1 MTIDVIT
8 GSATQAFR
16 KSSKSTPV
24 QSTTNS
30 TSVQNPYKKLD
41 SWSSFSKT
49 ANDLSGKK
57 PIQGLTDRRPGF
69 ENESG
74 LKNFIRNAIQAP
86 KSFLTRWLPLIQV
99 WASAESSQAI
109 DESLEAVE
117 KALQQGLID
126 QEKADAL
133 SNEIKQ
139 SASYTVPDQRAIEQS
154 LEQSTGIPLQS
165 SSRLGDLLGLGGSTY
180 GFGGKGVSGVLR
192 GVGAGLLSRGFENT
206 GLAPEYSD
214 PLAQILSLLPIPKQN
229 GLIPPDPIRDRSR
242 LLGKEIINVP
252 GSIRDAITPEI
263 QSVAKN
269 FIPQIEAISSEL
281 DPGEKVLQNISQGIQ
296 SLRKPTYDP
305 YTSMG
310 PNQIGSLINQTLPP
324 PPQLPS
330 PTIYLP
336 DSVVPPSAELP
347 ISPKL
352 SEVPEVTPAQV
363 QEIPE
368 IPEEKPS
375 TPEIILQDQ
384 VGSVVSPSKFKNS
397 TSGGKQLKQLFTKD
411 SNTAYQ
417 QVNKL
422 YQKSKALNKNIED
435 IRPQLSADLQ
445 RVANQLTEAP
455 VPATIEKDILQII
468 RSIQKEIGNE
478 ELGYQLISNQA
489 LIDQIQSINR
499 KNQTELILG
508 NAKNIYRV
516 LINAI
521 EKELERS
528 AAQFPEALNAL
539 QEARNARRQWG
550 EIYDNDVVYPLK
562 DPANK
567 NYSQTFNALLK
578 PDSIN
583 ILQQAIGN
591 TKGGQQYINRLKRA
605 YTEQTLTPFSKGR
618 SINTIDYQNAIRE
631 LEPVIGK
638 EGVDSINRIF
648 TTEAKQKA
656 ASKREISRAKKKK
669 EAIEERNK
677 AEIAREKAETKER
690 NDILAANN
698 KAMKKYQTEV
708 NLIQQQQKKWPEHVK
723 EAQRLNEASIKKYQ
737 DELRKLDLYAEY
749 RNMTPEQ
756 IYNSSNTI
764 TGLKKLKKALKSHP
778 DLYRDISYQKAY
790 DLLTGNKYGRPSL
803 QDINTF
809 ANALQDSKKREVLN
823 FILGEKKASN
833 LEKIVTNTEKITQ
846 LITREKPPKFPI
858 ISSIQILTYIKRG
871 MWDLPKNLYKTSKAN
886 YLRNTKN
893 VKTIEDLPEL
903 LKDDDLLQKA
913 ADAISS
919 S

>member
-8 GSATQAFR
+8 EDATQAFR
-16 KSSKSTPV
+16 KSSKSTPLE
-24 QSTTNS
+24 STSNS
-30 TSVQNPYKKLD
+30 TSPQDPYKKVD
-41 SWSSFSKT
+41 SWSAFTKT
-49 ANDLSGKK
+49 ADDLSDKK

-74 LKNFIRNAIQAP
+74 LKTFIRTAIQAP
-86 KSFLTRWLPLIQV
+86 KEYWLRWLPLIEA
-99 WASAESSQAI
+99 WASIEAPMAI
-109 DESLEAVE
+109 EESLDAVQT
-117 KALQQGLID
+117 ALQQGLID
-126 QEKADAL
+126 QEKADLL
-133 SNEIKQ
+133 SNQIKQ
-139 SASYTVPDQRAIEQS
+139 ATSYIVPDKKAIEQK
-154 LEQSTGIPLQS
+154 LEEFTGIPLQS
-165 SSRLGDLLGLGGSTY
+165 STRLGDLLGLLGRTY
-180 GFGGKGVSGVLR
+180 GFAGKGVGGVVR
-192 GVGAGLLSRGFENT
+192 GTGAGLLSRGFENT
-206 GLAPEYSD
+206 GLSPKYSD
-214 PLAQILSLLPIPKQN
+214 DLAQILFLLPKPKQN
-229 GLIPPDPIRDRSR
+229 GLIPPDPITDRSR

-252 GSIRDAITPEI
+252 GTIRDAITPEI
-263 QSVAKN
+263 QSVTKN
-269 FIPQIEAISSEL
+269 FIPQSEL

-305 YTSMG
+305 YTSMT

-324 PPQLPS
+324 PPQVPS

-336 DSVVPPSAELP
+336 DSIEPPSNELP
-347 ISPKL
+347 VAPEL
-352 SEVPEVTPAQV
+352 AQVPEVTPAQV
-363 QEIPE
+363 QEPPT

-375 TPEIILQDQ
+375 TPELILQDQ

-397 TSGGKQLKQLFTKD
+397 TSGGKQLKQLFTKA
-411 SNTAYQ
+411 SNTVYQ

-445 RVANQLTEAP
+445 RVANQLTKAP

-528 AAQFPEALNAL
+528 AANYPEALNAL

-591 TKGGQQYINRLKRA
+591 TKGGQQYVNRLKRA
-605 YTEQTLTPFSKGR
+605 YTEQTLIPFSKGR
-618 SINTIDYQNAIRE
+618 SVNTIDYQNTMRE
-631 LEPVIGK
+631 LEPVIEK
-638 EGVDSINRIF
+638 EGIDSINRIF
-648 TTEAKQKA
+648 KTESKQKA
-656 ASKREISRAKKKK
+656 ASKREISRAKKQK

-723 EAQRLNEASIKKYQ
+723 EAQRLNAEARKKYLDQ
-737 DELRKLDLYAEY
+737 LRELDLYAEY
-749 RNMTPEQ
+749 RNKTPEQ

-809 ANALQDSKKREVLN
+809 ATALQDTKKREILN
-823 FILGEKKASN
+823 FILGEKKAAN
-833 LEKIVTNTEKITQ
+833 LEKIVTNTNKITR